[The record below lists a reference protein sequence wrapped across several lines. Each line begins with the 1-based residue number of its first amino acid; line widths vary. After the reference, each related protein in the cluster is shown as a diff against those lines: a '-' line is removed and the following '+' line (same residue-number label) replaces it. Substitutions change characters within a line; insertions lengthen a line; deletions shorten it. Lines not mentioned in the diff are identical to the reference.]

1 MSDPDLLEQLEHDHG
16 PLSEWVETLRQLID
30 TLRDA
35 PAPIERAR
43 ELHPTLT
50 EAVSELRDD
59 LLEHFGREEEC
70 LFPFLYETLPALRPQ
85 VEVLESGHD
94 RICGALLRLGYL
106 ADRDVDT
113 FVGQLDQVVNTF
125 RRFEDAYVKHAAEER
140 DLLQHADATLDPAQR
155 AALRDA
161 ERGLL

>member
-1 MSDPDLLEQLEHDHG
+1 MSDPDLLAQLEHDHG
-16 PLSEWVETLRQLID
+16 PLSEWVETLRELVD
-30 TLRDA
+30 ALRDA
-35 PAPIERAR
+35 PSPSDRAR
-43 ELHPTLT
+43 EIHPALA

-70 LFPFLYETLPALRPQ
+70 LFPFLFETLPTLRPQ

-94 RICGALLRLGYL
+94 QICGALLRLGYL
-106 ADRDVDT
+106 ADREVDD
-113 FVGQLDQVVNTF
+113 FVEQLDQVVHTF
-125 RRFEDAYVKHAAEER
+125 RRFEDAYTKHAAEER
-140 DLLQHADATLDPAQR
+140 DLLHHADATLDPAQR